1 MIKDIFLL
9 VGGEATRLKPLSEG
23 IPKALLPIKERLLID
38 LILENLEESN
48 LDNINL
54 ICSIKHESYWI
65 DYMKN
70 SKYKVNLY
78 FEHEKLDTG
87 GYVIQNIENF
97 DEKFL
102 CMNGDLLIDMNFES
116 FLDVA
121 NNSKNSTICSIPVQ
135 DPSRYGVLELE
146 GTKILNFIEKPK
158 DMKYGNNVSLGVY
171 CFHKEDIKKIKNNLE
186 IPCSFE
192 KDVFPELAKNYL
204 LDCFSVDGKMLD
216 VGTRESYIYA
226 HTKNQSNWIS
236 QSATIGKDTVINNSV
251 ILGSSFI
258 GNSAQINNSII
269 CNEATVEDAA
279 FINDEIFKS

>member
-1 MIKDIFLL
+1 MIKDIYLL
-9 VGGEATRLKPLSEG
+9 VGGEATRLKPLSDG
-23 IPKALLPIKERLLID
+23 IPKALLTIKGRLLID

-54 ICSIKHESYWI
+54 ICSIKHESYWV
-65 DYMKN
+65 DYKKN
-70 SKYKVNLY
+70 SIHNVNLF

-87 GYVIQNIENF
+87 GYVVQNIENF

-116 FLDVA
+116 FLEVA
-121 NNSKNSTICSIPVQ
+121 NNSKNSTICSIPVK

-146 GTKILNFIEKPK
+146 GTKIINFIEKPK
-158 DMKYGNNVSLGVY
+158 DIKYGNNISLGVY
-171 CFHKEDIKKIKNNLE
+171 CFHKRDIRAIKKNLE

-192 KDVFPELAKNYL
+192 KDVFPELAKNNS
-204 LDCFSVDGKMLD
+204 LDCFSVDGNMLD

-226 HTKNQSNWIS
+226 HTENQTNWIS
-236 QSATIGKDTVINNSV
+236 ESATIGKDTVIENSV

-258 GNSAQINNSII
+258 GNGVQINNSII
-269 CNEATVEDAA
+269 CSEAIIEDEEI
-279 FINDEIFKS
+279 INDEIFK

>member
-1 MIKDIFLL
+1 MIKDIYLL
-9 VGGEATRLKPLSEG
+9 VGGEATRLKPLSDG
-23 IPKALLPIKERLLID
+23 IPKALLTIKGRLLID

-54 ICSIKHESYWI
+54 ICSIKHESYWV
-65 DYMKN
+65 DYKKN
-70 SKYKVNLY
+70 SIHNVNLF

-87 GYVIQNIENF
+87 GYVVQNIENF

-116 FLDVA
+116 FLEVA
-121 NNSKNSTICSIPVQ
+121 NNSKNSTICSIPVK

-146 GTKILNFIEKPK
+146 GTKIINFIEKPK
-158 DMKYGNNVSLGVY
+158 DIKYGNNISLGVY
-171 CFHKEDIKKIKNNLE
+171 CFHKKDIREIKKNLE

-192 KDVFPELAKNYL
+192 KNVFPELAKNNS
-204 LDCFSVDGKMLD
+204 LDFFSVDGNILD

-226 HTKNQSNWIS
+226 HTENQTNWIS
-236 QSATIGKDTVINNSV
+236 ESATIGKDTVIENSV

-258 GNSAQINNSII
+258 GNGVQINNSII
-269 CNEATVEDAA
+269 CSEAIIEDEEI
-279 FINDEIFKS
+279 INDEIFK

>member
-23 IPKALLPIKERLLID
+23 IPKALLTIKGRLLID

-48 LDNINL
+48 FNNINL

-65 DYMKN
+65 DYKKN
-70 SKYKVNLY
+70 SKYKVNLH

-87 GYVIQNIENF
+87 GYVVKNIESF

-102 CMNGDLLIDMNFES
+102 CMNGDLIIDMNFES
-116 FLDVA
+116 FLEVA
-121 NNSKNSTICSIPVQ
+121 NNSKNSTICSISVE

-158 DMKYGNNVSLGVY
+158 DMKYGNNISLGVY
-171 CFHKEDIKKIKNNLE
+171 CFHKEDIKAIKNNLK

-192 KDVFPELAKNYL
+192 KDVFLELAKNNL
-204 LDCFSVDGKMLD
+204 LDCYSIDGKMLD

-226 HTKNQSNWIS
+226 HTENQANWIS
-236 QSATIGKDTVINNSV
+236 QSATIGKDTVIKNSV

-258 GNSAQINNSII
+258 GNNVQINNSVI
-269 CNEATVEDAA
+269 CNEATVEDEAV
-279 FINDEIFKS
+279 INDEIFKS